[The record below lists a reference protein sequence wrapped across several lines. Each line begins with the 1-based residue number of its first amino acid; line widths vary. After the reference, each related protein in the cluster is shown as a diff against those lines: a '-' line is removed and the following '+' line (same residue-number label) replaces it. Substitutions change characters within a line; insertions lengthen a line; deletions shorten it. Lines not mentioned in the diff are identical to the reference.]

1 MCPISLF
8 HKVIF
13 CVQKDVVVKYLK
25 RVRHIRCHEIRA
37 RDPVRLDIGWATIG
51 NHEDWG
57 IYTMRHM
64 ETWTVIIED
73 RWDVG
78 FPTEMAKA
86 KTKIT
91 QLRKK
96 FVVKLITSGAN
107 IHREHILEEAY
118 DYAGINRI
126 K

>member
-1 MCPISLF
+1 
-8 HKVIF
+8 
-13 CVQKDVVVKYLK
+13 
-25 RVRHIRCHEIRA
+25 
-37 RDPVRLDIGWATIG
+37 
-51 NHEDWG
+51 
-57 IYTMRHM
+57 MRHM
-64 ETWTVIIED
+64 ETWMGIIED
-73 RWDVG
+73 RWDAG

-96 FVVKLITSGAN
+96 FVVNLITSDAN
-107 IHREHILEEAY
+107 IHREHILEQAC